1 MPIRPITARMPLAS
15 GRSVFLLLL
24 ALAGACQ
31 MSGPSESSPAPE
43 PTAEERE
50 RARAE
55 AQARTTLDQAER
67 ALELPDPQAAL
78 NRLVALDRGL
88 PVDLQERARELARGA
103 VAALS
108 PEDVAQV
115 AESLPP
121 ETAVAGVVLARHARL
136 LGATGDVQAAREA
149 ARAALES
156 GANGPDSVTAATL
169 LDPEAEP
176 LPPLEGMTRTARIA
190 GVLSTSGSPSLQEY
204 SRLVA
209 EGIEVAAVSREGGG
223 RAYEVLLRDDEG
235 NATAAAQ
242 AVREVADEGALGAVG
257 FIRDEA
263 LASAAQALADGFP
276 LISTSARNARQAG
289 PGAYSLAGA
298 DPVAAAS
305 LGAWAAEQG
314 YARVAI
320 LHSQAAESVEEADAV
335 QQALQ
340 ERGTPVVGRYA
351 YPARATF
358 FQDQIRAA
366 REVLRLQEIR
376 SMNLSEEDTLFV
388 EELDP
393 VALMVPI
400 PSEDVEYVA
409 PQLTFFGL
417 DTLGIDILGTSG
429 WTDPQTFEVVDDRH
443 TEGVVATAAVS
454 AGPGAPGY
462 RRFREAYEAHFQ
474 RTLVSSVPALGYDA
488 ALLLLEAIG
497 QGAATPAQVR
507 QALEAID
514 GLQGATGILSVVDG
528 RILRRQDVVRIVNGG
543 TIPTP

>member
-15 GRSVFLLLL
+15 GRSVFLFLV

-31 MSGPSESSPAPE
+31 IGGPSEVPAPE
-43 PTAEERE
+43 PTAEDRD
-50 RARAE
+50 RAQAE
-55 AQARTTLDQAER
+55 TRARTTLDQAER
-67 ALELPDPQAAL
+67 ALGLPDPQAAMS
-78 NRLVALDRGL
+78 RLVALDRGL
-88 PVDLQERARELARGA
+88 PDDLQDRARELARAA
-103 VAALS
+103 VTALS
-108 PEDVAQV
+108 PDEVAEV

-136 LGATGDVQAAREA
+136 LGSTGNIQAAREA
-149 ARAALES
+149 ARAALEA
-156 GANGPDSVTAATL
+156 GATGPDSVTSATL

-176 LPPLEGMTRTARIA
+176 LRPLEGMTRTARIA
-190 GVLSTSGSPSLQEY
+190 GVLSTSGSPTLQEY

-209 EGIEVAAVSREGGG
+209 EGIEVAAVSRQVEG
-223 RAYEVLLRDDEG
+223 RAYEVLTRDDEG
-235 NATAAAQ
+235 SATLAAQ
-242 AVREVADEGALGAVG
+242 AVREVAEEGALGAVG

-263 LASAAQALADGFP
+263 LASAAQARADGFP

-305 LGAWAAEQG
+305 LGAWAAQQG
-314 YARVAI
+314 YTRVAI
-320 LHSQAAESVEEADAV
+320 LHSQAPESVEEADAV

-340 ERGTPVVGRYA
+340 ERGTSVVGRYA

-376 SMNLSEEDTLFV
+376 GMNLGEEDTLSV
-388 EELDP
+388 GDLDP
-393 VALMVPI
+393 VALVVPI
-400 PSEDVEYVA
+400 PTEDVEYVA

-454 AGPGAPGY
+454 AGSGAPGY
-462 RRFREAYEAHFQ
+462 RRFREAYEEHFR

-497 QGAATPAQVR
+497 RGATTPAQVR
-507 QALEAID
+507 QGLEAID
-514 GLQGATGILSVVDG
+514 GLEGATGILSVVDG